1 MSIVGPNGK
10 PIDLS
15 QAQLLGNDV
24 HDYEIGE
31 IKISS
36 AETPERVLTQAAEQA
51 KGFLRQQGQFGAAQQ
66 ANPFQFEPA
75 ALAVF
80 MMLATEVKRL
90 NAEIE
95 ELKGDGGQTS

>member
-10 PIDLS
+10 PIDLN
-15 QAQLLGNDV
+15 QAQLLGDDV

-31 IKISS
+31 VKISS
-36 AETPERVLTQAAEQA
+36 AETPERVLTNAATQAQ
-51 KGFLRQQGQFGAAQQ
+51 GFLRQQGQFAAAQQ

-90 NAEIE
+90 NAELE
-95 ELKGDGGQTS
+95 ALKGDAGQAS